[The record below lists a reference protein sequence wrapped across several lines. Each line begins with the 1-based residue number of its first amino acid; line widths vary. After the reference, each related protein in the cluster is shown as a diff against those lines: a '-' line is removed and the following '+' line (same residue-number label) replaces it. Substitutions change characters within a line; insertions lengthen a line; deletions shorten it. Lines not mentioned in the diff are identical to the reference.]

1 MVHVQG
7 VEGGSFSLSGISLPL
22 TSVWTYGYSPYASQ
36 GLQYSTIR
44 YSATLS
50 NNHFMGMHVCQTKQ
64 QELQIARL
72 MPEEA
77 AELPASCSALSP
89 LHH

>member
-1 MVHVQG
+1 
-7 VEGGSFSLSGISLPL
+7 
-22 TSVWTYGYSPYASQ
+22 
-36 GLQYSTIR
+36 
-44 YSATLS
+44 
-50 NNHFMGMHVCQTKQ
+50 MHVCQTKQ